1 MKPFSLVKLLP
12 VELQALD
19 YYLECYNILALHSVS
34 SLIEGNK
41 FSFSDY
47 IMLEFKLLK
56 DPRCSGEL

>member
-19 YYLECYNILALHSVS
+19 YYLECYNILALQCVS

-56 DPRCSGEL
+56 DLRCSGEL